1 MRRLPRE
8 ETLNRI
14 DRDFVRGTRL
24 RSGTVSEVVFDFL
37 RRQGMTRIFGN
48 PGSTEIPMFANL
60 PEDFSYVLGLQ
71 EASAVFMADAYA
83 QITGEAQFINLHSA
97 AGLGNAMAAVYNAYR
112 DRAPLVIVT
121 GQQSR
126 SLLPHDPFLFNESP
140 AEMPKPYVKWA
151 TEPARAADVPAAIAK
166 AYYIA
171 MQAPRG
177 PVLVSVPL
185 SDWDEMAEPL
195 PEREVDGVFAPTA
208 EALDRLAA
216 KLDAARDP
224 VIVVGPLVDADGAW
238 DATVRLA
245 ERLQAKVWASPKSP
259 RASFPETHPLF
270 AGFLP
275 AVQPGLT
282 NCLKGTD
289 FVLVLGAPVF
299 LYHFPSLSPAVAR
312 AGEDPGAHIPAGA
325 ELCLIS
331 DDPKQTA
338 GAAVGASLLSNMR
351 LAAEG
356 LAARV
361 RQRAIRLEPVRG
373 KPARVPLT
381 LGITQD
387 LFYQTLGELR
397 SPGSI
402 LVEEAP
408 SSHEALHAYYPIVRP
423 NGFLAT
429 ASGTLGYGL
438 AGGVGAALTRPDK
451 SVICVVGD
459 GSSLYTIQA
468 LWSAAEYDAD
478 ILIVVLNNGG
488 YRVLEAIATREGAK
502 DIDGVR
508 IGHVDFVKIAEGQGV
523 RAARCAKGAELADT
537 LKTMLAEKGPRL
549 LEVMI
554 TDKDTDMNAMAKI
567 AAQPKAPEKFF
578 IGGKW
583 VEPLSNRKLDVISPV
598 TEERILS
605 YPEASQADMDRAVAA
620 AREAFDNGPWPRMA
634 PSERAR
640 HLRGVADLL
649 AQRLDDIAYSWTL
662 QVGAPIMLTKKLVG
676 QNPTLFNY
684 YADLAETYPFVD
696 ERKRDDGGKVK
707 VVKEP
712 VGVCAAITPWNA
724 PLVLLSYKVAAGLA
738 AGCTIVSKPSPETPL
753 EAYILAE
760 CIEKAGLP
768 AGVFN
773 LVPAGRESGDYLVR
787 HKDIDK
793 VAFTGSTAA
802 GKHIAAV
809 CAERLARVSLE
820 LGGKSAAILLD
831 DADFKAALAP
841 LMVYSMPITG
851 QVCFSLTRILVPE
864 ARKQEFL
871 DLYLGAV
878 SNIKVGD
885 PFDPST
891 QMGPLTMAR
900 QLDRVQGYIA
910 AGRSEGAR
918 LACGGGRPR
927 HLHKGYY
934 VEPTVFVDVRPDMK
948 IFQEEIFGPVVSVIT
963 YTDEDDAIAKANDTS
978 YGLSGAVF
986 TANPDRGYAIAR
998 RMRTGSVTV
1007 NGMIVDPKHP
1017 FGGFKQSG
1025 MGREGGPEGL
1035 DNYIE
1040 TKTIHIA

>member
-1 MRRLPRE
+1 M
-8 ETLNRI
+8 NKI
-14 DRDFVRGTRL
+14 DTELLRAARL
-24 RSGTVSEVVFDFL
+24 RGQTVTEVVFDFL

-48 PGSTEIPMFANL
+48 PGSTEIPMFADL

-71 EASAVFMADAYA
+71 EASVVFMADACA
-83 QITGEAQFINLHSA
+83 QITGQAQFVNLHSA
-97 AGLGNAMAAVYNAYR
+97 AGLGNAMGAVYNAYR

-126 SLLPHDPFLFNESP
+126 ALLPYDPFLFNESP
-140 AEMPKPYVKWA
+140 AELPKPYVKWA
-151 TEPARAADVPAAIAK
+151 IEPARAADVPAAIAK

-185 SDWDEMAEPL
+185 SDWDETAQPL
-195 PEREVDGVFAPTA
+195 PEREIEGAFAPA
-208 EALDRLAA
+208 PEALDKLARR
-216 KLDAARDP
+216 LDAAREP
-224 VIVVGPLVDADGAW
+224 VIVVGPVVDADGAW
-238 DATVRLA
+238 HATVRLA

-259 RASFPETHPLF
+259 RASFPESHPLF

-275 AVQPGLT
+275 AAQPGLA
-282 NCLKGTD
+282 NCLKGAD
-289 FVLVLGAPVF
+289 LVLVLGAPVF
-299 LYHFPSLSPAVAR
+299 TYHFP
-312 AGEDPGAHIPAGA
+312 GTDDHIPAGA
-325 ELCLIS
+325 ELCLVS

-338 GAAVGASLLSNMR
+338 GAAVGSAMLSNMK

-361 RQRAIRLEPVRG
+361 RQRAIRTEPVR
-373 KPARVPLT
+373 ARPGRAPLT
-381 LGITQD
+381 LGIGND
-387 LFYQTLGELR
+387 LFYQTLAELR
-397 SPGSI
+397 SPDSI

-408 SSHEALHAYYPIVRP
+408 SSHDALHDYFPILRP

-429 ASGTLGYGL
+429 ASGCLGFGL
-438 AGGVGAALTRPDK
+438 AAGVGAALTSPEK
-451 SVICVVGD
+451 PVICVVGD

-468 LWSAAEYDAD
+468 LWSAAEYDTD

-488 YRVLEAIATREGAK
+488 YRVLEAIAAKGGAK
-502 DIDGVR
+502 AVDGVK
-508 IGHVDFVKIAEGQGV
+508 IGHVDFVRIAEGQGV
-523 RAARCAKGAELADT
+523 RAARCARGDELAGV
-537 LKTMLAEKGPRL
+537 LRTMLAEKGPRL
-549 LEVMI
+549 LEVTI
-554 TDKDTDMNAMAKI
+554 TDKEEAMTMMAKI
-567 AAQPKAPEKFF
+567 ARAPKAPDKFF

-640 HLRGVADLL
+640 YLRKVAEHLAE
-649 AQRLDDIAYSWTL
+649 RLDDIAYSWTL

-787 HKDIDK
+787 HTGIDK

-831 DADFKAALAP
+831 DADFKAALPP
-841 LMVYSMPITG
+841 LMVYTMPITG

-864 ARKQEFL
+864 SRKQEFL

-885 PFDPST
+885 PFDPGT

-918 LACGGGRPR
+918 IACGGGRPKG
-927 HLHKGYY
+927 LDKGYFI
-934 VEPTVFVDVRPDMK
+934 EPTVFVDVKPDMK
-948 IFQEEIFGPVVSVIT
+948 IAQEEIFGPVVSVIT
-963 YTDEDDAIAKANDTS
+963 YTDEDDAIAKANDST

-986 TANPDRGYAIAR
+986 TTNPDRGYAMAR

-1025 MGREGGPEGL
+1025 IGREGGPEGL

>member
-1 MRRLPRE
+1 M
-8 ETLNRI
+8 
-14 DRDFVRGTRL
+14 RGTRL
-24 RSGTVSEVVFDFL
+24 RAGTVAEVVFDFL
-37 RRQGMTRIFGN
+37 RRHGMTRIFGN

-71 EASAVFMADAYA
+71 EASVVFMADGCA
-83 QITGEAQFINLHSA
+83 QITGQAQFINLHSA
-97 AGLGNAMAAVYNAYR
+97 AGLGHAMGAIYTAYR

-140 AEMPKPYVKWA
+140 AELPKPYVKWA
-151 TEPARAADVPAAIAK
+151 AEPARAADVPAAIAK

-171 MQAPRG
+171 MQPPRG

-185 SDWDEMAEPL
+185 SDWDEVAAPL
-195 PEREVDGVFAPTA
+195 PEREIISSFAPTA
-208 EALDRLAA
+208 EALDKLAR
-216 KLDAARDP
+216 KLDAAREP
-224 VIVVGPLVDADGAW
+224 MIVVGPVVDSDGAW
-238 DATVRLA
+238 DATVHLA

-259 RASFPETHPLF
+259 RASFPESHPLF

-275 AVQPGLT
+275 AVQPGLA
-282 NCLKGTD
+282 NCLKGAD
-289 FVLVLGAPVF
+289 VVLVLGAPVF
-299 LYHFPSLSPAVAR
+299 TYHFPGTDEHVP
-312 AGEDPGAHIPAGA
+312 DGAD
-325 ELCLIS
+325 LCLIT
-331 DDPKQTA
+331 DDPRQTA
-338 GAAVGASLLSNMR
+338 GAAVGSAMLSNTR

-361 RQRAIRLEPVRG
+361 KQRSIRTQPARP
-373 KPARVPLT
+373 KPARVAQT
-381 LGITQD
+381 FGITSD
-387 LFYQTLGELR
+387 FFYQTLGELR
-397 SPGSI
+397 SPDSI

-408 SSHEALHAYYPIVRP
+408 SSHDALHDHFPVVRP
-423 NGFLAT
+423 NSFLAT
-429 ASGTLGYGL
+429 ASGCLGFGL
-438 AGGVGAALTRPDK
+438 AAGVGAALSHPAK
-451 SVICVVGD
+451 PVICVVGD
-459 GSSLYTIQA
+459 GSSLYSIQS

-478 ILIVVLNNGG
+478 ILIIILNNGG
-488 YRVLEAIATREGAK
+488 YRVLEAIAARSQPK
-502 DIDGVR
+502 RIDGVDIR
-508 IGHVDFVKIAEGQGV
+508 HVDFVKIAEGQGV
-523 RAARCAKGAELADT
+523 RAARCARGAELAGV
-537 LKTMLAEKGPRL
+537 LRTMLAEKGPRL

-554 TDKDTDMNAMAKI
+554 TDKETDMSMMAK
-567 AAQPKAPEKFF
+567 AAVQPRAPEKFF

-634 PSERAR
+634 PAERAR
-640 HLRGVADLL
+640 CLRKVADLL

-662 QVGAPIMLTKKLVG
+662 QVGAPIMLTRKLVG

-684 YADLAETYPFVD
+684 YAELAETYPFVD

-760 CIEKAGLP
+760 CIERAGLP

-787 HKDIDK
+787 HHGIDK
-793 VAFTGSTAA
+793 VAFTGSTTA

-831 DADFKAALAP
+831 DADFKAALPA
-841 LMVYSMPITG
+841 LMVYTMPITG

-878 SNIKVGD
+878 SGIKVGD
-885 PFDPST
+885 PFDPDT
-891 QMGPLTMAR
+891 HMGPLTMAR

-918 LACGGGRPR
+918 LVCGGGRPR

-934 VEPTVFVDVRPDMK
+934 IEPTVFTEVTPEMK
-948 IFQEEIFGPVVSVIT
+948 IFQEEIFGPVVSVIS
-963 YTDEDDAIAKANDTS
+963 YTDEDDAVAKANNTT

-986 TANPDRGYAIAR
+986 TTNPDRGYAIAR

-1007 NGMIVDPKHP
+1007 NAMIVDPKHP

>member
-1 MRRLPRE
+1 M
-8 ETLNRI
+8 NKI
-14 DRDFVRGTRL
+14 DTELLRGARL
-24 RSGTVSEVVFDFL
+24 RGQSVTEVVFDFL

-48 PGSTEIPMFANL
+48 PGSTEIPMFADL

-71 EASAVFMADAYA
+71 EASVVFMADACA
-83 QITGEAQFINLHSA
+83 QITGQAQFVNLHSA
-97 AGLGNAMAAVYNAYR
+97 AGLGNAMGAVYNAYR

-126 SLLPHDPFLFNESP
+126 ALLPHDPFLFNESP
-140 AEMPKPYVKWA
+140 AELPKPYVKWA
-151 TEPARAADVPAAIAK
+151 IEPARAADVPAAIAK

-171 MQAPRG
+171 MQPPRG

-185 SDWDEMAEPL
+185 SDWDETAQPL
-195 PEREVDGVFAPTA
+195 PEREIEGAFAPPP
-208 EALDRLAA
+208 EALDKLARR
-216 KLDAARDP
+216 LDAAREP
-224 VIVVGPLVDADGAW
+224 VIVVGPAVDADGAW
-238 DATVRLA
+238 HATVRLA
-245 ERLQAKVWASPKSP
+245 ERLQAQVWASPKSP
-259 RASFPETHPLF
+259 RASFPERHPLF

-275 AVQPGLT
+275 AVQPGIV
-282 NCLKGTD
+282 NCLKGAD

-299 LYHFPSLSPAVAR
+299 TYHFPGTGDHVPT
-312 AGEDPGAHIPAGA
+312 GA
-325 ELCLIS
+325 ELCLVS

-338 GAAVGASLLSNMR
+338 GAAVGSAMLSNMK

-361 RQRAIRLEPVRG
+361 RQRAIRTEPVR
-373 KPARVPLT
+373 ARPGRAPMT
-381 LGITQD
+381 LGIGND
-387 LFYQTLGELR
+387 LFYQTLAELR
-397 SPGSI
+397 SPDSI

-408 SSHEALHAYYPIVRP
+408 SSHDALHDYFPILRP

-429 ASGTLGYGL
+429 ASGCLGFGL
-438 AGGVGAALTRPDK
+438 AAGVGAALTNPEK
-451 SVICVVGD
+451 PVICVVGD

-488 YRVLEAIATREGAK
+488 YRVLEAIAAKGGAK
-502 DIDGVR
+502 SVDGVK
-508 IGHVDFVKIAEGQGV
+508 IGHLDFVRMAEGQGV
-523 RAARCAKGAELADT
+523 RAARCARGSELAGV
-537 LKTMLAEKGPRL
+537 LRTMLAEKGPRL
-549 LEVMI
+549 LEVTI
-554 TDKDTDMNAMAKI
+554 TDKEEAMSMLAKI
-567 AAQPKAPEKFF
+567 ARAPKAPDKFF

-640 HLRGVADLL
+640 YLRRIAEHLAE
-649 AQRLDDIAYSWTL
+649 RLDDIAYSWTL

-696 ERKRDDGGKVK
+696 ERKRDDGGAVK

-773 LVPAGRESGDYLVR
+773 LVPSGRESGDYLVR
-787 HKDIDK
+787 HSGIDK

-831 DADFKAALAP
+831 DADFKAALPP
-841 LMVYSMPITG
+841 LMVYTMPITG

-864 ARKQEFL
+864 QRKQEFL

-878 SNIKVGD
+878 STIKVGD
-885 PFDPST
+885 PFDPAT

-918 LACGGGRPR
+918 IACGGGRPKG
-927 HLHKGYY
+927 LDKGYFI
-934 VEPTVFVDVRPDMK
+934 EPTVFVDVKPDMR
-948 IFQEEIFGPVVSVIT
+948 IAQEEIFGPVVSVIT
-963 YTDEDDAIAKANDTS
+963 YTDEDDAIAKANDS
-978 YGLSGAVF
+978 AYGLSGAVF
-986 TANPDRGYAIAR
+986 TTNPDRGYAMAR

-1025 MGREGGPEGL
+1025 IGREGGPEGL
-1035 DNYIE
+1035 DNYLE

>member
-1 MRRLPRE
+1 M
-8 ETLNRI
+8 NKI
-14 DRDFVRGTRL
+14 DTDLLRAARL
-24 RSGTVSEVVFDFL
+24 RGQSVREVVFDFL

-48 PGSTEIPMFANL
+48 PGSTEIPMFADL
-60 PEDFSYVLGLQ
+60 PDDFSYVLGLQ
-71 EASAVFMADAYA
+71 EASVVFMADAYA
-83 QITGEAQFINLHSA
+83 QITGQAQFVNLHSA
-97 AGLGNAMAAVYNAYR
+97 AGLGNAMGAVYNAYR

-126 SLLPHDPFLFNESP
+126 ALLPYDPFLFNESP
-140 AEMPKPYVKWA
+140 AELPKPYVKWA
-151 TEPARAADVPAAIAK
+151 IEPARAADVPAAIAK

-171 MQAPRG
+171 MQPPRG

-185 SDWDEMAEPL
+185 SDWDEIAQPL
-195 PEREVDGVFAPTA
+195 PEREIEGAFAPA
-208 EALDRLAA
+208 PEALDKLARR
-216 KLDAARDP
+216 LDAAREP
-224 VIVVGPLVDADGAW
+224 VIVVGPVVDADGAW
-238 DATVRLA
+238 HATVRLA

-259 RASFPETHPLF
+259 RASFPESHPLF

-275 AVQPGLT
+275 AAQPGLA
-282 NCLKGTD
+282 NCLKGAD
-289 FVLVLGAPVF
+289 LVLVLGAPVF
-299 LYHFPSLSPAVAR
+299 TYHFP
-312 AGEDPGAHIPAGA
+312 GTDDHIPAGA
-325 ELCLIS
+325 ELCLVS

-338 GAAVGASLLSNMR
+338 GAAVGSAMLSNMK

-361 RQRAIRLEPVRG
+361 RQRAIRTEPVRARPG
-373 KPARVPLT
+373 RVPLT
-381 LGITQD
+381 LGISND
-387 LFYQTLGELR
+387 LFYQTLAELR
-397 SPGSI
+397 SPDSI

-408 SSHEALHAYYPIVRP
+408 SSHDALHDYFPILRP

-429 ASGTLGYGL
+429 ASGCLGFGL
-438 AGGVGAALTRPDK
+438 AAGVGAALTSP
-451 SVICVVGD
+451 SSPVICVVGD

-468 LWSAAEYDAD
+468 LWSAAEYDTD

-488 YRVLEAIATREGAK
+488 YRVLETIAAKGGAK
-502 DIDGVR
+502 AVDGVE
-508 IGHVDFVKIAEGQGV
+508 IGHVDFVRIAEGQGV
-523 RAARCAKGAELADT
+523 RAARCARGSELAGV
-537 LKTMLAEKGPRL
+537 LRTMLAEKGPRL
-549 LEVMI
+549 LEVTI
-554 TDKDTDMNAMAKI
+554 TDKEEAMSMMAKI
-567 AAQPKAPEKFF
+567 ASAPKAPDKFF

-634 PSERAR
+634 PTERAR
-640 HLRGVADLL
+640 YLRKVAEHLAE
-649 AQRLDDIAYSWTL
+649 RLDDIAYSWTL

-787 HKDIDK
+787 HSGIDK

-831 DADFKAALAP
+831 DADFKAALPP
-841 LMVYSMPITG
+841 LMVYTMPITG

-864 ARKQEFL
+864 SRKQEFL

-878 SNIKVGD
+878 SSIKVGD
-885 PFDPST
+885 PFDPAT

-918 LACGGGRPR
+918 IACGGGRPKG
-927 HLHKGYY
+927 LDKGYFI
-934 VEPTVFVDVRPDMK
+934 EPTVFVDVKPDMR
-948 IFQEEIFGPVVSVIT
+948 IAQEEIFGPVVSVIT
-963 YTDEDDAIAKANDTS
+963 YTDEDDAIAKANNST

-986 TANPDRGYAIAR
+986 TTNPDRGYAMAR

-1025 MGREGGPEGL
+1025 IGREGGPEGL

>member
-1 MRRLPRE
+1 VNKFDAEL
-8 ETLNRI
+8 L
-14 DRDFVRGTRL
+14 RGGRL
-24 RSGTVSEVVFDFL
+24 RAHTVGEVVFDFL
-37 RRQGMTRIFGN
+37 RRHGMTRIFGN
-48 PGSTEIPMFANL
+48 PGSTEIPMFADL

-71 EASAVFMADAYA
+71 ESSVVFMADACA
-83 QITGEAQFINLHSA
+83 QITGRAQFVNLHSA
-97 AGLGNAMAAVYNAYR
+97 AGLGHGLGAIYTAFR

-126 SLLPHDPFLFNESP
+126 ALLPHDPFLFNESP
-140 AEMPKPYVKWA
+140 TEFPKPYVKWA
-151 TEPARAADVPAAIAK
+151 AEPARAADVPAAIAK

-171 MQAPRG
+171 MQPPRG

-185 SDWDEMAEPL
+185 SDWDEIAQPL
-195 PEREVDGVFAPTA
+195 PEREIAGTFAPA
-208 EALDRLAA
+208 SEALDKLAR
-216 KLDAARDP
+216 KLDAAREP
-224 VIVVGPLVDADGAW
+224 MIVVGPLVDSDGAW

-259 RASFPETHPLF
+259 RASFPESHPLF

-275 AVQPGLT
+275 AAQPALM
-282 NCLKGTD
+282 NCLKEAD
-289 FVLVLGAPVF
+289 YILVLGAPVF
-299 LYHFPSLSPAVAR
+299 TYHFP
-312 AGEDPGAHIPAGA
+312 GTDDHIPEGA
-325 ELCLIS
+325 DLCLVT

-338 GAAVGASLLSNMR
+338 GAAVGSAMLSNMK

-361 RQRAIRLEPVRG
+361 RQRAIRSEPART
-373 KPARVPLT
+373 KPARAPLG
-381 LGITQD
+381 LGISYE
-387 LFYQTLGELR
+387 LFYQTLAELR
-397 SPGSI
+397 SPDSI

-408 SSHEALHAYYPIVRP
+408 SSHNALHDYFPILRP

-429 ASGTLGYGL
+429 ASGCLGFGL
-438 AGGVGAALTRPDK
+438 AAGVGAALTNP
-451 SVICVVGD
+451 SSPVICVVGD

-478 ILIVVLNNGG
+478 ILVVVLNNGG
-488 YRVLEAIATREGAK
+488 YRVLEAIAAK
-502 DIDGVR
+502 SQPRKIDGVD

-523 RAARCAKGAELADT
+523 RAARCARGSELAGV
-537 LKTMLAEKGPRL
+537 LKTLLAEKGPRL

-554 TDKDTDMNAMAKI
+554 ADKENAMSMTAK
-567 AAQPKAPEKFF
+567 AVPAPKAPEKLF

-583 VEPLSNRKLDVISPV
+583 VEPLSNRRLDVISPV

-605 YPEASQADMDRAVAA
+605 YPEASRADMDRAVAA
-620 AREAFDNGPWPRMA
+620 AREAFDNGPWPRLA

-640 HLRGVADLL
+640 HLRRIADLL
-649 AQRLDDIAYSWTL
+649 AEHLDDIAQSWTL

-696 ERKRDDGGKVK
+696 ERKRDDGGQVK

-787 HKDIDK
+787 HAGIDK

-820 LGGKSAAILLD
+820 LGGKSAAVLLD
-831 DADFKAALAP
+831 DADFNAALP
-841 LMVYSMPITG
+841 TLMVYTMPITG

-864 ARKQEFL
+864 RRKQEFL

-878 SNIKVGD
+878 SGIKVGD
-885 PFDPST
+885 PFDPAT
-891 QMGPLTMAR
+891 HMGPLAMAR
-900 QLDRVQGYIA
+900 QLERVQGYIA

-918 LACGGGRPR
+918 IACGGGRPKG
-927 HLHKGYY
+927 LGKGYY
-934 VEPTVFVDVRPDMK
+934 IEPTVFTDVKPGMK
-948 IFQEEIFGPVVSVIT
+948 IAQEEIFGPVVSVIA
-963 YTDEDDAIAKANDTS
+963 YTDEDDAIARANDS
-978 YGLSGAVF
+978 AYGLSGAVF
-986 TANPDRGYAIAR
+986 TTNPDRGYAIAR

-1035 DNYIE
+1035 DNYLEI
-1040 TKTIHIA
+1040 KTIHIA

>member
-1 MRRLPRE
+1 M
-8 ETLNRI
+8 NRI
-14 DRDFVRGTRL
+14 DRDVMRGASLRAQSVR
-24 RSGTVSEVVFDFL
+24 EVVFDFL
-37 RRQGMTRIFGN
+37 RRHGMTRIFGN
-48 PGSTEIPMFANL
+48 PGSTEL
-60 PEDFSYVLGLQ
+60 PLFVDLPDDFSYVLGLQ
-71 EASAVFMADAYA
+71 EASVVGMADGCAH
-83 QITGEAQFINLHSA
+83 ITGGAQFVNLHSA
-97 AGLGNAMAAVYNAYR
+97 AGLGHALGSIYTAYR

-121 GQQSR
+121 GQQTR
-126 SLLPHDPFLFNESP
+126 ALLPHDPFLFNESP
-140 AEMPKPYVKWA
+140 AEFPKPYVKWA
-151 TEPARAADVPAAIAK
+151 CEPARAADVPAAIAK

-171 MQAPRG
+171 MQPPRG

-185 SDWDEMAEPL
+185 DDWDQLAQPL
-195 PEREVDGVFAPTA
+195 PEREIVASCGAHPD
-208 EALDRLAA
+208 ALDKLAA
-216 KLDAARDP
+216 RLNAAREP
-224 VIVVGPLVDADGAW
+224 TIVVGPVVDIDGAW

-259 RASFPETHPLF
+259 RASFPESHPLF

-275 AVQPGLT
+275 AVQPGLVQ
-282 NCLKGTD
+282 CLGEAD

-299 LYHFPSLSPAVAR
+299 TYHFPST
-312 AGEDPGAHIPAGA
+312 DKHIPDGA
-325 ELCLIS
+325 ELCLVT
-331 DDPKQTA
+331 DDPKQAA
-338 GAAVGASLLSNMR
+338 GAAVGSAILSNMK

-356 LAARV
+356 LATRVKQRRIRTEPARA
-361 RQRAIRLEPVRG
+361 R
-373 KPARVPLT
+373 PARVSQS
-381 LGITQD
+381 LGISNEF
-387 LFYQTLGELR
+387 FYQTLGELR
-397 SPGSI
+397 SPDSI

-408 SSHEALHAYYPIVRP
+408 SSHEALHDHFPIVRP

-429 ASGTLGYGL
+429 ASGCLGFGL
-438 AGGVGAALTRPDK
+438 AAGVGAALANP
-451 SVICVVGD
+451 SSPVICVVGD
-459 GSSLYTIQA
+459 GSSLYTIQS
-468 LWSAAEYDAD
+468 LWSAAECDAD
-478 ILIVVLNNGG
+478 ILIIVLNNGG
-488 YRVLEAIATREGAK
+488 YRVLEAIASKGQARR
-502 DIDGVR
+502 IDGVG
-508 IGHVDFVKIAEGQGV
+508 IGHTDFVKIAEGLGM
-523 RAARCAKGAELADT
+523 RAARCALGGELAGV
-537 LKTMLAEKGPRL
+537 LKTLLAEKGARL
-549 LEVMI
+549 LEVMV
-554 TDKDTDMNAMAKI
+554 TDKENEMNTMAKI
-567 AAQPKAPEKFF
+567 VPAPKAPEKFF
-578 IGGKW
+578 IGGRW
-583 VEPLSNRKLDVISPV
+583 VEPMSNRRLEVISPV

-605 YPEASQADMDRAVAA
+605 YPEAGEADMDRAVAA

-640 HLRGVADLL
+640 SLRKVADLL
-649 AQRLDDIAYSWTL
+649 AGRLDDIAYAWTL
-662 QVGAPIMLTKKLVG
+662 QVGAPISLTKYLVG

-696 ERKRDDGGKVK
+696 DRKRDNGGAVK

-768 AGVFN
+768 PGVFN

-787 HKDIDK
+787 HAGIDK

-831 DADFKAALAP
+831 DADFKAALPA
-841 LMVYSMPITG
+841 LMIYTMPITG
-851 QVCFSLTRILVPE
+851 QVCFSLTRVLVPE

-878 SNIKVGD
+878 SGIKVGD
-885 PFDPST
+885 PFDPAT

-918 LACGGGRPR
+918 ILCGGGRPKG
-927 HLHKGYY
+927 LGKGYY
-934 VEPTVFVDVRPDMK
+934 IEPTVFTDVKPGMR
-948 IFQEEIFGPVVSVIT
+948 IFQEEIFGPVVSVIG
-963 YTDEDDAIAKANDTS
+963 YDDEHDAVAKANDST

-986 TANPDRGYAIAR
+986 TANPERGYAIAR

-1035 DNYIE
+1035 DNYLE

>member
-1 MRRLPRE
+1 M
-8 ETLNRI
+8 NRI
-14 DRDFVRGTRL
+14 DRDFVRGARVRTQ
-24 RSGTVSEVVFDFL
+24 TVREVVFDFL
-37 RRQGMTRIFGN
+37 RRHGMTRIFGN
-48 PGSTEIPMFANL
+48 PGSTEVPMFADL
-60 PEDFSYVLGLQ
+60 PDDFSYVLGLQ
-71 EASAVFMADAYA
+71 EASVVGMADGCA
-83 QITGEAQFINLHSA
+83 QISGNAQFINLHSA
-97 AGLGNAMAAVYNAYR
+97 AGLGHAMGSIYTAYR

-121 GQQSR
+121 GQQTR
-126 SLLPHDPFLFNESP
+126 ALLPNDPFLFNESP
-140 AEMPKPYVKWA
+140 AELPKPYVKWA
-151 TEPARAADVPAAIAK
+151 CEPARAADVPAAIAK

-177 PVLVSVPL
+177 PVLVSVPID
-185 SDWDEMAEPL
+185 DWDEPAAPL
-195 PEREVDGVFAPTA
+195 PEREIATVYGAAA
-208 EALDRLAA
+208 EGLDRLAD
-216 KLDAARDP
+216 KLNAAREP
-224 VIVVGPLVDADGAW
+224 TIVVGPVVDSDGAW

-245 ERLQAKVWASPKSP
+245 ERLQAKVWAAPKSP
-259 RASFPETHPLF
+259 RASFPESHPLF

-275 AVQPGLT
+275 AVQPGLVK
-282 NCLKGTD
+282 CLGDAD

-299 LYHFPSLSPAVAR
+299 TYHFPSTD
-312 AGEDPGAHIPAGA
+312 EHIPDGA
-325 ELCLIS
+325 ELCLVT
-331 DDPKQTA
+331 DDPKQVA
-338 GAAVGASLLSNMR
+338 GAAVGSAIVSNLK

-361 RQRAIRLEPVRG
+361 KQRRIRTERARAA
-373 KPARVPLT
+373 PARVGQG
-381 LGITQD
+381 LGISND
-387 LFYQTLGELR
+387 FFYQTLGELR
-397 SPGSI
+397 SPDSI

-408 SSHEALHAYYPIVRP
+408 SSHEALHDHFPIMRP

-429 ASGTLGYGL
+429 ASGCLGFGL
-438 AGGVGAALTRPDK
+438 AAGVGAALANPSS

-459 GSSLYTIQA
+459 GSSLYTIQS
-468 LWSAAEYDAD
+468 LWSAAEYDTD
-478 ILIVVLNNGG
+478 ILVIVLNNGG
-488 YRVLEAIATREGAK
+488 YRVLEAIAAK
-502 DIDGVR
+502 GQARKIDGVA
-508 IGHVDFVKIAEGQGV
+508 IGHADFVKIAEGLGM
-523 RAARCAKGAELADT
+523 RAVRCARGGELADVMR
-537 LKTMLAEKGPRL
+537 TMLAEKGPRL

-554 TDKDTDMNAMAKI
+554 TDKENAMNMMSKMVPA
-567 AAQPKAPEKFF
+567 PKAPEKFF

-583 VEPLSNRKLDVISPV
+583 VEPMSNRRLEVISPV

-605 YPEASQADMDRAVAA
+605 YPEAGEADMERAVGA
-620 AREAFDNGPWPRMA
+620 AREAFDKGPWPRMA

-640 HLRGVADLL
+640 YLRKVADLL
-649 AQRLDDIAYSWTL
+649 AGRLDDIAYAWTL
-662 QVGAPIMLTKKLVG
+662 QVGAPISLTKYLVG

-696 ERKRDDGGKVK
+696 DRKRDNGGAVK

-768 AGVFN
+768 DGVFN

-787 HKDIDK
+787 HAGIDK

-831 DADFKAALAP
+831 DADFKAALP
-841 LMVYSMPITG
+841 TLMIYTMPITG
-851 QVCFSLTRILVPE
+851 QVCFSLTRVLVPE
-864 ARKQEFL
+864 ARRQEFL

-878 SNIKVGD
+878 AGIKVGD
-885 PFDPST
+885 PFDPAT

-910 AGRSEGAR
+910 AGRAEGAR
-918 LACGGGRPR
+918 ILCGGGRPKG
-927 HLHKGYY
+927 LGKGYY
-934 VEPTVFVDVRPDMK
+934 VEPTVFTDVKPEMR
-948 IFQEEIFGPVVSVIT
+948 IFQEEIFGPVVSVIG
-963 YTDEDDAIAKANDTS
+963 YTDEHDAVAKANDST

-986 TANPDRGYAIAR
+986 TSSPDRGYAIAR

-1017 FGGFKQSG
+1017 FGGYKQSG
-1025 MGREGGPEGL
+1025 IGREGGPEGL
-1035 DNYIE
+1035 DNYLE

>member
-1 MRRLPRE
+1 V
-8 ETLNRI
+8 NKI
-14 DRDFVRGTRL
+14 DTDLL
-24 RSGTVSEVVFDFL
+24 RSGRLRRQTVAEVVFDFL
-37 RRQGMTRIFGN
+37 RRQGMTKIFGN
-48 PGSTEIPMFANL
+48 PGSTEIPMFSGL
-60 PEDFSYVLGLQ
+60 PEGFSYVLGLQ
-71 EASAVFMADAYA
+71 EASVVFMADAYA
-83 QITGEAQFINLHSA
+83 QITGQAQLVNLHSA
-97 AGLGNAMAAVYNAYR
+97 AGLGHAMGAVYTAYR
-112 DRAPLVIVT
+112 DRAPLVIIT

-126 SLLPHDPFLFNESP
+126 ALLPHDPFLFNESP
-140 AEMPKPYVKWA
+140 AELPKPYVKWA

-185 SDWDEMAEPL
+185 SDWDEPAEPL
-195 PEREVDGVFAPTA
+195 PEREIAGTFAPA
-208 EALDRLAA
+208 PEALDALAR
-216 KLDAARDP
+216 KLDAAKEP
-224 VIVVGPLVDADGAW
+224 VIVVGPSVDIDGAW

-245 ERLQAKVWASPKSP
+245 ERLQAKVWAAPKSP
-259 RASFPETHPLF
+259 RASFPESHPLF

-275 AVQPGLT
+275 AAQPGLM
-282 NCLKGTD
+282 NCLKGAD

-299 LYHFPSLSPAVAR
+299 TYHFP
-312 AGEDPGAHIPAGA
+312 GTDEHIPEGA
-325 ELCLIS
+325 DLCLVT

-338 GAAVGASLLSNMR
+338 GAAVGSAVLSNMK

-361 RQRAIRLEPVRG
+361 RQRTIRGEPVRP
-373 KPARVPLT
+373 KPARVPLN
-381 LGITQD
+381 LGISND

-397 SPGSI
+397 SPDSI

-408 SSHEALHAYYPIVRP
+408 TSHDALHDHFPIVRP
-423 NGFLAT
+423 NSFFAT
-429 ASGTLGYGL
+429 ASGCLGFGL
-438 AGGVGAALTRPDK
+438 AAGVGAALTNP
-451 SVICVVGD
+451 SSPVICVVGD
-459 GSSLYTIQA
+459 GSSLYTIQS

-488 YRVLEAIATREGAK
+488 YRVLEAIAQKSQPRR
-502 DIDGVR
+502 IDGVH
-508 IGHVDFVKIAEGQGV
+508 IGHADFVKVAEGLGM
-523 RAARCAKGAELADT
+523 RAARCARGSELAGV
-537 LKTMLAEKGPRL
+537 LKAMLAEKGPRL

-554 TDKDTDMNAMAKI
+554 TDKENAMNMMARI
-567 AAQPKAPEKFF
+567 APAPKAPEKFF

-583 VEPLSNRKLDVISPV
+583 VEPLSSRKLDVISPV

-605 YPEASQADMDRAVAA
+605 YPEASTADMDRAVAA

-640 HLRGVADLL
+640 YLRKVADHL
-649 AQRLDDIAYSWTL
+649 AERLDDIAYSWTL

-684 YADLAETYPFVD
+684 YAGLAETYPFVD

-773 LVPAGRESGDYLVR
+773 LVPAGRESGDHLVR
-787 HKDIDK
+787 HAGIDK

-831 DADFKAALAP
+831 DADFKAALP
-841 LMVYSMPITG
+841 SLMVYTMPITG

-864 ARKQEFL
+864 SRKQEFL

-885 PFDPST
+885 PFDLST
-891 QMGPLTMAR
+891 HMGPLTMAR

-918 LACGGGRPR
+918 IACGGGRPKG
-927 HLHKGYY
+927 LTKGYY
-934 VEPTVFVDVRPDMK
+934 IEPTVFVDVKPDMK
-948 IFQEEIFGPVVSVIT
+948 IAQEEIFGPVVSVIT
-963 YTDEDDAIAKANDTS
+963 YTDDDDAIRKANDST

-986 TANPDRGYAIAR
+986 TSNPDRGYAMAR

>member
-71 EASAVFMADAYA
+71 EACVVFMADGCA
-83 QITGEAQFINLHSA
+83 QITGQAQFINLHSA
-97 AGLGNAMAAVYNAYR
+97 AGLGHAMGAIYTAYR
-112 DRAPLVIVT
+112 DRAPLLIVT

-126 SLLPHDPFLFNESP
+126 SLLPYDPFLFNESP
-140 AEMPKPYVKWA
+140 AELPKPYVKWA

-171 MQAPRG
+171 MQPPRG

-185 SDWDEMAEPL
+185 SDWDEIAAPL
-195 PEREVDGVFAPTA
+195 PEREIVSSFAPA
-208 EALDRLAA
+208 PEALDKLAR
-216 KLDAARDP
+216 KLDAAREP
-224 VIVVGPLVDADGAW
+224 VIVVGPVVDSDGAW
-238 DATVRLA
+238 EATVRLA

-259 RASFPETHPLF
+259 RASFPESHPLF

-275 AVQPGLT
+275 AVQPGLVS
-282 NCLKGTD
+282 CLKGAD

-299 LYHFPSLSPAVAR
+299 TYHFP
-312 AGEDPGAHIPAGA
+312 GTDDHIPDGA
-325 ELCLIS
+325 DLHLIT
-331 DDPKQTA
+331 DDPRQTA
-338 GAAVGASLLSNMR
+338 GAAVGSAMLSNTR

-356 LAARV
+356 LAACV
-361 RQRAIRLEPVRG
+361 RQRSIRTE
-373 KPARVPLT
+373 PARPKAARVAQT
-381 LGITQD
+381 FGITND
-387 LFYQTLGELR
+387 FFYQTLGELR
-397 SPGSI
+397 SPDSI
-402 LVEEAP
+402 LAEEAP
-408 SSHEALHAYYPIVRP
+408 SSHDALHDHFPILRP
-423 NGFLAT
+423 NSFLAT
-429 ASGTLGYGL
+429 ASGCLGFGL
-438 AGGVGAALTRPDK
+438 AAGVGAALTNPAK

-459 GSSLYTIQA
+459 GSSLYTIQS
-468 LWSAAEYDAD
+468 LWTAAEYDAD
-478 ILIVVLNNGG
+478 ILVIILNNGG
-488 YRVLEAIATREGAK
+488 YRVLEAIAARSQPK
-502 DIDGVR
+502 RIDGVD

-523 RAARCAKGAELADT
+523 RAARCARGSELADV
-537 LKTMLAEKGPRL
+537 LRTMLAEKGPRL

-554 TDKDTDMNAMAKI
+554 TDKDTDMNVTAKI

-620 AREAFDNGPWPRMA
+620 AREAFDSGPWPRMA
-634 PSERAR
+634 PSERAPY
-640 HLRGVADLL
+640 LRKVADLL

-768 AGVFN
+768 AGIFN

-787 HKDIDK
+787 HQGIDK

-831 DADFKAALAP
+831 DADFKAALPP
-841 LMVYSMPITG
+841 LMVYTMPITG

-871 DLYLGAV
+871 DLYVGAV

-885 PFDPST
+885 PFDPNT

-934 VEPTVFVDVRPDMK
+934 VEPTVFVDVKPDMK

-963 YTDEDDAIAKANDTS
+963 YTDEDDAIRKANDST

-986 TANPDRGYAIAR
+986 TASPDRGYAIAR

>member
-1 MRRLPRE
+1 V
-8 ETLNRI
+8 NKI
-14 DRDFVRGTRL
+14 DTGLLRAARL
-24 RSGTVSEVVFDFL
+24 RGQTVTEVVLDFL

-48 PGSTEIPMFANL
+48 PGSTEIPMFADL
-60 PEDFSYVLGLQ
+60 PKDFTYVLGLQ
-71 EASAVFMADAYA
+71 EASVVFMADAYA
-83 QITGEAQFINLHSA
+83 QLTGQAQFINLHSA
-97 AGLGNAMAAVYNAYR
+97 AGLGNAMGAIYNAYR

-126 SLLPHDPFLFNESP
+126 ALLPHDPFLFNESP

-151 TEPARAADVPAAIAK
+151 VEPARAADVPAAIAK

-171 MQAPRG
+171 MQPPRG

-185 SDWDEMAEPL
+185 SDWEETAQPL
-195 PEREVDGVFAPTA
+195 PEREVDGAFAPTA
-208 EALDRLAA
+208 EALDKLAR
-216 KLDAARDP
+216 KLDAAREP
-224 VIVVGPLVDADGAW
+224 VLVVGPLVDSDGAW

-245 ERLQAKVWASPKSP
+245 ERLQAKVWAAPKSP
-259 RASFPETHPLF
+259 RASFPESHPLF

-275 AVQPGLT
+275 AIQPGLS
-282 NCLKGTD
+282 NCLKGAD

-299 LYHFPSLSPAVAR
+299 TYHFPSTD
-312 AGEDPGAHIPAGA
+312 EHIPAGA
-325 ELCLIS
+325 DLCLVT
-331 DDPKQTA
+331 DDPRQTA
-338 GAAVGASLLSNMR
+338 GAAVGSAMLSNMR
-351 LAAEG
+351 LAAAG

-361 RQRAIRLEPVRG
+361 RQRAIRSEAVRA

-381 LGITQD
+381 LGIGND
-387 LFYQTLGELR
+387 LFYQTLAEVR
-397 SPGSI
+397 SPDSI

-408 SSHEALHAYYPIVRP
+408 SSHDALHAYFPILRP

-429 ASGTLGYGL
+429 ASGCLGFGL
-438 AGGVGAALTRPDK
+438 AAGVGAALTGPEK
-451 SVICVVGD
+451 PVICVVGD

-468 LWSAAEYDAD
+468 LWSAAEHDAD
-478 ILIVVLNNGG
+478 ILVIVLNNGG
-488 YRVLEAIATREGAK
+488 YRVLEAIAKKGGAK
-502 DIDGVR
+502 TMDGVA

-523 RAARCAKGAELADT
+523 RAARCAKGAELAGV
-537 LKTMLAEKGPRL
+537 LRTMLAEKGPRL

-554 TDKDTDMNAMAKI
+554 TDKENAMNMMAKI
-567 AAQPKAPEKFF
+567 APAPKAPDRFF

-583 VEPLSNRKLDVISPV
+583 VEPLSNRKLDVISPA
-598 TEERILS
+598 TEERLLS

-640 HLRGVADLL
+640 YLRKVADLL
-649 AQRLDDIAYSWTL
+649 AERLDDIAYAWTL

-738 AGCTIVSKPSPETPL
+738 AGCTLVSKPSPETPL

-768 AGVFN
+768 PGVFN
-773 LVPAGRESGDYLVR
+773 LVPAGRESGDHLVR
-787 HKDIDK
+787 HTGIDK

-831 DADFKAALAP
+831 DADFKAALPP
-841 LMVYSMPITG
+841 LMVYTMPITG

-864 ARKQEFL
+864 SRKQEFL

-885 PFDPST
+885 PFDPAT
-891 QMGPLTMAR
+891 HMGPLTMAR

-910 AGRSEGAR
+910 AGRDEGAR
-918 LACGGGRPR
+918 LLCGGGRPKG
-927 HLHKGYY
+927 LDKGYY
-934 VEPTVFVDVRPDMK
+934 IEPTVFTDVKPEMK
-948 IFQEEIFGPVVSVIT
+948 IFQEEIFGPVVSVIG
-963 YTDEDDAIAKANDTS
+963 YTDDEDAIRKANDS
-978 YGLSGAVF
+978 AYGLSGAVF
-986 TANPDRGYAIAR
+986 TANPDRGYAMAR
-998 RMRTGSVTV
+998 RMRTGSITV

-1025 MGREGGPEGL
+1025 IGREGGPEGL
-1035 DNYIE
+1035 DNYVE

>member
-1 MRRLPRE
+1 V
-8 ETLNRI
+8 NRI
-14 DRDFVRGTRL
+14 DTELLRSQRL
-24 RSGTVSEVVFDFL
+24 RGHTVTEVVFDFF
-37 RRQGMTRIFGN
+37 RRQGMTRVFGN
-48 PGSTEIPMFANL
+48 PGSTEIPMFADL
-60 PEDFSYVLGLQ
+60 PEDFTYVLGLQ
-71 EASAVFMADAYA
+71 EASVVFMADAYA
-83 QITGEAQFINLHSA
+83 QITGQAQFVSLHSA
-97 AGLGNAMAAVYNAYR
+97 AGLGNAMGALYTAFR

-126 SLLPHDPFLFNESP
+126 SILPHEPFLFNESP

-171 MQAPRG
+171 MQPPRG

-185 SDWDEMAEPL
+185 SDWDEIAPPL
-195 PEREVDGVFAPTA
+195 PERGVDAAFAPTS
-208 EALDRLAA
+208 EALDKLAA
-216 KLDAARDP
+216 RLDAAREP
-224 VIVVGPLVDADGAW
+224 AVVVGPLVDADGAW

-245 ERLQAKVWASPKSP
+245 ERLQAKVWGSPKSP

-275 AVQPGLT
+275 AVQPGLAD
-282 NCLKGTD
+282 CLKGAD

-299 LYHFPSLSPAVAR
+299 NYHFAAYGDDPRHPGSPEHV
-312 AGEDPGAHIPAGA
+312 PAGA
-325 ELCLIS
+325 DLCLIT
-331 DDPKQTA
+331 DDPRQAA
-338 GAAVGASLLSNMR
+338 GAAVGSSLLSNMK

-361 RQRAIRLEPVRG
+361 RQRAIRTEPARAR
-373 KPARVPLT
+373 PARVPLT

-387 LFYQTLGELR
+387 FFYQTLGELR
-397 SPGSI
+397 SPDSI

-429 ASGTLGYGL
+429 ASGCLGYGL

-451 SVICVVGD
+451 PVICVVGD

-478 ILIVVLNNGG
+478 ILVIVLNNGG
-488 YRVLEAIATREGAK
+488 YRVLEAMATREGAK

-508 IGHVDFVKIAEGQGV
+508 IGHVDFVKLAEGQGV

-554 TDKDTDMNAMAKI
+554 ATKEDAMNMMAK
-567 AAQPKAPEKFF
+567 AARAPKAPDRFF
-578 IGGKW
+578 IGGRW

-640 HLRGVADLL
+640 CLRTVAERL
-649 AQRLDDIAYSWTL
+649 AERLDDIAYSWTL

-760 CIEKAGLP
+760 GIEKAGLP
-768 AGVFN
+768 PGVFN

-787 HKDIDK
+787 HAGIDK

-831 DADFKAALAP
+831 DADFKAALPP
-841 LMVYSMPITG
+841 LMIYTMPITG

-864 ARKQEFL
+864 SRKQEFL

-878 SNIKVGD
+878 SGIKVGD
-885 PFDPST
+885 PFDPGT
-891 QMGPLTMAR
+891 HMGPLTMAR

-918 LACGGGRPR
+918 LLCGGGRPKG
-927 HLHKGYY
+927 LNKGYY
-934 VEPTVFVDVRPDMK
+934 IEPTVFTDVKPEMR
-948 IFQEEIFGPVVSVIT
+948 IFQEEIFGPVVSVIG
-963 YTDEDDAIAKANDTS
+963 YTDDDDAVAKANDST

-986 TANPDRGYAIAR
+986 TTDPDRGYAIAR

-1025 MGREGGPEGL
+1025 IGREGGPEGL

>member
-1 MRRLPRE
+1 M
-8 ETLNRI
+8 
-14 DRDFVRGTRL
+14 
-24 RSGTVSEVVFDFL
+24 
-37 RRQGMTRIFGN
+37 
-48 PGSTEIPMFANL
+48 
-60 PEDFSYVLGLQ
+60 
-71 EASAVFMADAYA
+71 
-83 QITGEAQFINLHSA
+83 
-97 AGLGNAMAAVYNAYR
+97 
-112 DRAPLVIVT
+112 
-121 GQQSR
+121 
-126 SLLPHDPFLFNESP
+126 
-140 AEMPKPYVKWA
+140 
-151 TEPARAADVPAAIAK
+151 
-166 AYYIA
+166 
-171 MQAPRG
+171 
-177 PVLVSVPL
+177 
-185 SDWDEMAEPL
+185 
-195 PEREVDGVFAPTA
+195 
-208 EALDRLAA
+208 
-216 KLDAARDP
+216 
-224 VIVVGPLVDADGAW
+224 
-238 DATVRLA
+238 
-245 ERLQAKVWASPKSP
+245 
-259 RASFPETHPLF
+259 
-270 AGFLP
+270 
-275 AVQPGLT
+275 
-282 NCLKGTD
+282 
-289 FVLVLGAPVF
+289 
-299 LYHFPSLSPAVAR
+299 
-312 AGEDPGAHIPAGA
+312 
-325 ELCLIS
+325 
-331 DDPKQTA
+331 
-338 GAAVGASLLSNMR
+338 LSNMR

-361 RQRAIRLEPVRG
+361 RQRAIRTEPART

-381 LGITQD
+381 LGITND
-387 LFYQTLGELR
+387 LLYQTLAELR
-397 SPGSI
+397 SPDSI

-408 SSHEALHAYYPIVRP
+408 SSHDALHDHFPIVRP

-429 ASGTLGYGL
+429 ASGCLGFGL
-438 AGGVGAALTRPDK
+438 AAGVGAALTNPAK
-451 SVICVVGD
+451 PVICVVGD

-468 LWSAAEYDAD
+468 LWSAVEYDAD
-478 ILIVVLNNGG
+478 ILVIVLNNGG
-488 YRVLEAIATREGAK
+488 YRVLERIAAKCGAK
-502 DIDGVR
+502 KIDGVD

-523 RAARCAKGAELADT
+523 RAARCAQGSELAGV

-554 TDKDTDMNAMAKI
+554 TDKENAMSMMAKV
-567 AAQPKAPEKFF
+567 ARAPKAPDKFF
-578 IGGKW
+578 IGGRW

-634 PSERAR
+634 PAERAR
-640 HLRGVADLL
+640 YLRKVAEHLGE
-649 AQRLDDIAYSWTL
+649 RLDDIAYSWTL

-768 AGVFN
+768 PGVFN

-787 HKDIDK
+787 HAGIDK

-802 GKHIAAV
+802 GRHIAAV

-831 DADFKAALAP
+831 DADFKAALPP
-841 LMVYSMPITG
+841 LMVYTMPITG

-864 ARKQEFL
+864 KRKQEFL

-878 SNIKVGD
+878 SGIKVGD

-900 QLDRVQGYIA
+900 QLERVQGYIA

-918 LACGGGRPR
+918 IACGGGRPKGFS
-927 HLHKGYY
+927 KGYY
-934 VEPTVFVDVRPDMK
+934 IEPTVFTDVKPDMR
-948 IFQEEIFGPVVSVIT
+948 IAQEEIFGPVVSIIT
-963 YTDEDDAIAKANDTS
+963 YTDEDDAVAKANDTT

-986 TANPDRGYAIAR
+986 TTNPDRGYAIAR

-1025 MGREGGPEGL
+1025 IGREGGPEGL
-1035 DNYIE
+1035 DNYVE

>member
-1 MRRLPRE
+1 M
-8 ETLNRI
+8 NRI
-14 DRDFVRGTRL
+14 DTQLLRGTRL
-24 RSGTVSEVVFDFL
+24 AAQTVSAVVLDFL
-37 RRQGMTRIFGN
+37 RRHGMTRIFGN
-48 PGSTEIPMFANL
+48 PGSTELPMFVNL
-60 PEDFSYVLGLQ
+60 PEDFTYILGLQ
-71 EASAVFMADAYA
+71 EASVVFMADAYA
-83 QITGEAQFINLHSA
+83 QLTGRAQFVNLHSA
-97 AGLGNAMAAVYNAYR
+97 AGLGHALGAVYTAFR

-126 SLLPHDPFLFNESP
+126 ELLPYDPFLFNESP
-140 AEMPKPYVKWA
+140 TELPKPYVKWA
-151 TEPARAADVPAAIAK
+151 SEPARAADVPAAIAK

-171 MQAPRG
+171 MQPPRG

-185 SDWDEMAEPL
+185 GDWEEIAQPL
-195 PEREVDGVFAPTA
+195 PEREILSTYAVAP
-208 EALDRLAA
+208 EALDALAR
-216 KLDAARDP
+216 KLDAAREP
-224 VIVVGPLVDADGAW
+224 VIVVGPGVDGDGAW
-238 DATVRLA
+238 HAAVRLA
-245 ERLQAKVWASPKSP
+245 ERLQTKVWAAPKSP
-259 RASFPETHPLF
+259 RASFPESHPLF

-275 AVQPGLT
+275 AQQPGLMH
-282 NCLKGTD
+282 CLKGAD

-299 LYHFPSLSPAVAR
+299 TYHFPGTDDHV
-312 AGEDPGAHIPAGA
+312 PAGA
-325 ELCLIS
+325 ELCLIT

-338 GAAVGASLLSNMR
+338 GAALGTALLSNLR
-351 LAAEG
+351 LATEG

-361 RQRAIRLEPVRG
+361 KQRRIRTEPARP
-373 KPARVPLT
+373 KPARVPQT
-381 LGITQD
+381 CGITNE

-397 SPGSI
+397 SPDSI

-408 SSHEALHAYYPIVRP
+408 SSHDALHEHFPVVRP

-429 ASGTLGYGL
+429 ASGCLGFGL
-438 AGGVGAALTRPDK
+438 AAGVGAAFTRP
-451 SVICVVGD
+451 SCPVICVVGD
-459 GSSLYTIQA
+459 GSSLYTIQS
-468 LWSAAEYDAD
+468 LWTAAEYDAD
-478 ILIVVLNNGG
+478 ILVIVLNNGG
-488 YRVLEAIATREGAK
+488 YRVLEAIARKSQPQQIA
-502 DIDGVR
+502 GVD

-523 RAARCAKGAELADT
+523 RAARCKRGSELAGV

-549 LEVMI
+549 LEVAI
-554 TDKDTDMNAMAKI
+554 TDKEDAMNMMARVVP
-567 AAQPKAPEKFF
+567 APKAPEKFF
-578 IGGKW
+578 IGGRW

-605 YPEASQADMDRAVAA
+605 YPEAGQADMDRAVAA

-640 HLRGVADLL
+640 YLRKVAELL
-649 AQRLDDIAYSWTL
+649 AGRLDDIAHAWTL

-684 YADLAETYPFVD
+684 YADLAETYPVVD
-696 ERKRDDGGKVK
+696 ERKRDDGGAVR

-787 HKDIDK
+787 HAGIDK

-831 DADFKAALAP
+831 DADFKAALP
-841 LMVYSMPITG
+841 TLMVYTMPITG
-851 QVCFSLTRILVPE
+851 QVCFSLTRVLVPE
-864 ARKQEFL
+864 RRRQEFL

-878 SNIKVGD
+878 SGIKVGD
-885 PFDPST
+885 PFDPGT
-891 QMGPLTMAR
+891 HMGPLTMAR

-918 LACGGGRPR
+918 IACGGGRPKG
-927 HLHKGYY
+927 LDKGYY
-934 VEPTVFVDVRPDMK
+934 IEPTVFVDVQPDMK
-948 IFQEEIFGPVVSVIT
+948 IAQEEIFGPVVSIIT
-963 YTDEDDAIAKANDTS
+963 YTDEDDAIAKADNTA

-986 TANPDRGYAIAR
+986 TANPERGYAMAR

-1017 FGGFKQSG
+1017 FGGYKQSG
-1025 MGREGGPEGL
+1025 IGREGGPEGL
-1035 DNYIE
+1035 DNYLE

>member
-1 MRRLPRE
+1 M
-8 ETLNRI
+8 NRI
-14 DRDFVRGTRL
+14 DTQPLRGTRL
-24 RSGTVSEVVFDFL
+24 AAHTVSEVVFDFL

-48 PGSTEIPMFANL
+48 PGSTELPMFVNL

-71 EASAVFMADAYA
+71 EASVVFMADACA
-83 QITGEAQFINLHSA
+83 QLTGRAQFVNLHSA
-97 AGLGNAMAAVYNAYR
+97 AGLGHALGAVYTAFR

-126 SLLPHDPFLFNESP
+126 ELLPHDPFLFNESP
-140 AEMPKPYVKWA
+140 TELPKPYVKWA
-151 TEPARAADVPAAIAK
+151 SEPARAADVPAAIAR
-166 AYYIA
+166 AFYIA
-171 MQAPRG
+171 MQPPRG

-185 SDWDEMAEPL
+185 GDWDEIAQPL
-195 PEREVDGVFAPTA
+195 PERDVLSTYAVAP
-208 EALDRLAA
+208 EALDQLAR
-216 KLDAARDP
+216 KLDAAREP
-224 VIVVGPLVDADGAW
+224 MIVVGPGVDSDGAW
-238 DATVRLA
+238 HHTVRLA

-259 RASFPETHPLF
+259 RASFPESHPLF

-275 AVQPGLT
+275 AQQPGLMH
-282 NCLKGTD
+282 CLKGAD

-299 LYHFPSLSPAVAR
+299 TYHFPGTDDHVPH
-312 AGEDPGAHIPAGA
+312 GT
-325 ELCLIS
+325 ELCLIA

-338 GAAVGASLLSNMR
+338 GAALGTALLSNLR
-351 LAAEG
+351 LATEG
-356 LAARV
+356 LAGRV
-361 RQRAIRLEPVRG
+361 RQRSIRTEPARP
-373 KPARVPLT
+373 KPARAPQT
-381 LGITQD
+381 YGITNE

-397 SPGSI
+397 SPDSI

-408 SSHEALHAYYPIVRP
+408 SSQDALHDHFPVVRA

-429 ASGTLGYGL
+429 ASGCLGFGL
-438 AGGVGAALTRPDK
+438 AAGVGAALTRP
-451 SVICVVGD
+451 SSPVICVVGD
-459 GSSLYTIQA
+459 GSSLYTIQS
-468 LWSAAEYDAD
+468 LWTAAEYDAD
-478 ILIVVLNNGG
+478 ILVIVLNNGG
-488 YRVLEAIATREGAK
+488 YRVLEAIARKSQPQRIAGV
-502 DIDGVR
+502 DIA
-508 IGHVDFVKIAEGQGV
+508 HVDFVKIAEGQGV
-523 RAARCAKGAELADT
+523 RAARCTRGSELPGV

-549 LEVMI
+549 LEVAI
-554 TDKDTDMNAMAKI
+554 TDKEDAMNMMAKI
-567 AAQPKAPEKFF
+567 VPAPKAPEKFF

-605 YPEASQADMDRAVAA
+605 YPEAGQADMDRAVAA
-620 AREAFDNGPWPRMA
+620 AREAFDNGPWPRLA

-640 HLRGVADLL
+640 CLRKVADLL
-649 AQRLDDIAYSWTL
+649 AGRLDDIAHAWTL

-696 ERKRDDGGKVK
+696 ERKRDDGGAVR

-712 VGVCAAITPWNA
+712 VGVCAAVTPWNA

-738 AGCTIVSKPSPETPL
+738 AGCTMVSKPSPETPL

-760 CIEKAGLP
+760 CIEQAGLP

-787 HKDIDK
+787 HAGIDK

-831 DADFKAALAP
+831 DADFKAALP
-841 LMVYSMPITG
+841 TLMVYTMPITG
-851 QVCFSLTRILVPE
+851 QVCFSLTRVLVPE
-864 ARKQEFL
+864 SRKQEFL
-871 DLYLGAV
+871 ELYLGAV
-878 SNIKVGD
+878 SGIKVGD
-885 PFDPST
+885 PFDPGT
-891 QMGPLTMAR
+891 HMGPLTMAR

-918 LACGGGRPR
+918 IAWGGGRPKGFN
-927 HLHKGYY
+927 KGYY
-934 VEPTVFVDVRPDMK
+934 IEPTVFVDVTPDMK
-948 IFQEEIFGPVVSVIT
+948 IAREEIFGPVVSIIA
-963 YTDEDDAIAKANDTS
+963 YTDEDDAIAKANSTA

-986 TANPDRGYAIAR
+986 TTTPERGYAMAR

-1017 FGGFKQSG
+1017 FGGYKQSG
-1025 MGREGGPEGL
+1025 IGREGGPEGL
-1035 DNYIE
+1035 DTYLE

>member
-71 EASAVFMADAYA
+71 EACVVFMADGCA
-83 QITGEAQFINLHSA
+83 QITGQAQFINLHSA
-97 AGLGNAMAAVYNAYR
+97 AGLGHAMGAIYTAYR
-112 DRAPLVIVT
+112 DRAPLLIVT

-126 SLLPHDPFLFNESP
+126 SLLPYDPFLFNESP
-140 AEMPKPYVKWA
+140 AELPKPYVKWA

-171 MQAPRG
+171 MQPPRG

-185 SDWDEMAEPL
+185 SDWDEIAAPL
-195 PEREVDGVFAPTA
+195 PEREIVSSFAPA
-208 EALDRLAA
+208 PEALDKLAR
-216 KLDAARDP
+216 KLDAAREP
-224 VIVVGPLVDADGAW
+224 VIVVGPVVDSDGAW
-238 DATVRLA
+238 EATVRLA

-259 RASFPETHPLF
+259 RASFPESHPLF

-275 AVQPGLT
+275 AVQPGLVS
-282 NCLKGTD
+282 CLKGAD

-299 LYHFPSLSPAVAR
+299 TYHFP
-312 AGEDPGAHIPAGA
+312 GTDDHIPDGA
-325 ELCLIS
+325 DLHLIT
-331 DDPKQTA
+331 DDPRQTA
-338 GAAVGASLLSNMR
+338 GAAVGSAMLSNTR

-356 LAARV
+356 LAACV
-361 RQRAIRLEPVRG
+361 RQRSIRTE
-373 KPARVPLT
+373 PARPQAPRVPQT
-381 LGITQD
+381 FGITND
-387 LFYQTLGELR
+387 FFYQTLGELR
-397 SPGSI
+397 SPDSI
-402 LVEEAP
+402 LAEEAP
-408 SSHEALHAYYPIVRP
+408 SSHDALHDHFPILRP
-423 NGFLAT
+423 NSFLAT
-429 ASGTLGYGL
+429 ASGCLGFGL
-438 AGGVGAALTRPDK
+438 AAGVGAALTNPAK

-459 GSSLYTIQA
+459 GSSLYTIQS
-468 LWSAAEYDAD
+468 LWTAAEYDAD
-478 ILIVVLNNGG
+478 ILVIILNNGG
-488 YRVLEAIATREGAK
+488 YRVLEAIAARSQPK
-502 DIDGVR
+502 RIDGVD

-523 RAARCAKGAELADT
+523 RAARCARGSELADV
-537 LKTMLAEKGPRL
+537 LRTMLAEKGPRL

-554 TDKDTDMNAMAKI
+554 TDKDTDMNVTAKI

-620 AREAFDNGPWPRMA
+620 AREAFDSGPWPRMA
-634 PSERAR
+634 PSERAPY
-640 HLRGVADLL
+640 LRKVADLL

-768 AGVFN
+768 AGIFN

-787 HKDIDK
+787 HQGIDK

-831 DADFKAALAP
+831 DADFKAALPP
-841 LMVYSMPITG
+841 LMVYTMPITG

-871 DLYLGAV
+871 DLYVGAV

-885 PFDPST
+885 PFDPNT

-934 VEPTVFVDVRPDMK
+934 VEPTVFVDVKPDMK

-963 YTDEDDAIAKANDTS
+963 YTDEDDAIRKANDST

-986 TANPDRGYAIAR
+986 TASPDRGYAIAR

>member
-1 MRRLPRE
+1 M
-8 ETLNRI
+8 NRI
-14 DRDFVRGTRL
+14 DTQFLRGARL
-24 RSGTVSEVVFDFL
+24 RSDTVTEVVFDFL
-37 RRQGMTRIFGN
+37 RRKGMTRIFGN
-48 PGSTEIPMFANL
+48 PGSTEIPMFVNI
-60 PEDFSYVLGLQ
+60 PDDFTYVLGLQ
-71 EASAVFMADAYA
+71 EASVVGIADGYA
-83 QITGEAQFINLHSA
+83 QISGQAQIVNLHSA
-97 AGLGNAMAAVYNAYR
+97 AGLGHAMGAIYTAYR
-112 DRAPLVIVT
+112 NRAPLVIVT

-126 SLLPHDPFLFNESP
+126 ELLPYDPFLFNESP
-140 AEMPKPYVKWA
+140 TELPKPYVKWA
-151 TEPARAADVPAAIAK
+151 AEPARAADVPAAIAK
-166 AYYIA
+166 AYFLA
-171 MQAPRG
+171 MQPPRG
-177 PVLVSVPL
+177 PTLVSVPL
-185 SDWDEMAEPL
+185 GDWDEIASPL
-195 PEREVDGVFAPTA
+195 PDRDIVGAFAPVP
-208 EALDRLAA
+208 EALDALAR
-216 KLDAARDP
+216 KLDAAREP
-224 VIVVGPLVDADGAW
+224 VIVAGPVVDIDGAW

-259 RASFPETHPLF
+259 RASFPERHPLF

-275 AVQPGLT
+275 AQQPGLMQ
-282 NCLKGTD
+282 CLKGAD
-289 FVLVLGAPVF
+289 LVLVLGAPVF
-299 LYHFPSLSPAVAR
+299 TYHFPGTDDHLP
-312 AGEDPGAHIPAGA
+312 DGAD
-325 ELCLIS
+325 LCLVT
-331 DDPKQTA
+331 DDPKQAA
-338 GAAVGASLLSNMR
+338 GAAVGSALLSNLR

-361 RQRAIRLEPVRG
+361 RQRSIRTEPARP
-373 KPARVPLT
+373 KPARVART
-381 LGITQD
+381 FGITND
-387 LFYQTLGELR
+387 FFYQTLGELR
-397 SPGSI
+397 SPDSI

-408 SSHEALHAYYPIVRP
+408 SSHEALHAHYPIQRP

-429 ASGTLGYGL
+429 ASGCLGFGL
-438 AGGVGAALTRPDK
+438 AAGVGAALTGPDK
-451 SVICVVGD
+451 PVVCVVGD
-459 GSSLYTIQA
+459 GSSLYTIQS
-468 LWSAAEYDAD
+468 LWTAAEHDAD
-478 ILIVVLNNGG
+478 ILIIVLNNGG
-488 YRVLEAIATREGAK
+488 YRVLEAIAAK
-502 DIDGVR
+502 SQPRKIDGVD

-523 RAARCAKGAELADT
+523 RAVRCARGAELADV

-549 LEVMI
+549 LEVML
-554 TDKDTDMNAMAKI
+554 TDKETDMNMMAKI

-640 HLRGVADLL
+640 CLRKVADLL

-802 GKHIAAV
+802 GKHIAQV

-820 LGGKSAAILLD
+820 LGGKSAAIMLD
-831 DADFKAALAP
+831 DADFKAALMP
-841 LMVYSMPITG
+841 LMIYTMPITG

-864 ARKQEFL
+864 SRKQEFL
-871 DLYLGAV
+871 DIYLGAV
-878 SNIKVGD
+878 SSIKVGD
-885 PFDPST
+885 PFDPTT

-927 HLHKGYY
+927 HLAKGYY
-934 VEPTVFVDVRPDMK
+934 IEPTVFTDVKPDMK
-948 IFQEEIFGPVVSVIT
+948 IFQEEIFGPVVSVIG
-963 YTDEDDAIAKANDTS
+963 YTDEDDAIAKANATT

-986 TANPDRGYAIAR
+986 TTNVDRGYAIAR

>member
-1 MRRLPRE
+1 M
-8 ETLNRI
+8 NRI
-14 DRDFVRGTRL
+14 DRDFVRGARVRTQ
-24 RSGTVSEVVFDFL
+24 TVREVVFDFL
-37 RRQGMTRIFGN
+37 RRHSMTRIFGN
-48 PGSTEIPMFANL
+48 PGSTEVPMFADL
-60 PEDFSYVLGLQ
+60 PDDFSYVLGLQ
-71 EASAVFMADAYA
+71 EASVVGMADGCA
-83 QITGEAQFINLHSA
+83 QITGNAQFINLHSA
-97 AGLGNAMAAVYNAYR
+97 AGLGHAMGSIYSAYR

-121 GQQSR
+121 GQQTR
-126 SLLPHDPFLFNESP
+126 ALLPHDPFLFNESP
-140 AEMPKPYVKWA
+140 AELPKPYVKWA
-151 TEPARAADVPAAIAK
+151 CEPARAADVPAAIAK
-166 AYYIA
+166 AYYLA
-171 MQAPRG
+171 MQPPRG
-177 PVLVSVPL
+177 PVLVSVPID
-185 SDWDEMAEPL
+185 DWDEPAEPL
-195 PEREVDGVFAPTA
+195 PEREIATAYGAAP

-216 KLDAARDP
+216 KLNGAKEP
-224 VIVVGPLVDADGAW
+224 TIVVGPVVDSDGAW

-259 RASFPETHPLF
+259 RASFPESHPLF

-275 AVQPGLT
+275 AVQAALT
-282 NCLKGTD
+282 KCLGEAD

-299 LYHFPSLSPAVAR
+299 TYHFPSTD
-312 AGEDPGAHIPAGA
+312 EHIPDGA
-325 ELCLIS
+325 ELWLVT
-331 DDPKQTA
+331 DDPKQVA
-338 GAAVGASLLSNMR
+338 GAAVGSAIVSNVK

-356 LAARV
+356 LADRV
-361 RQRAIRLEPVRG
+361 RQRRIRTERARAA
-373 KPARVPLT
+373 PARVSQS
-381 LGITQD
+381 LGISND
-387 LFYQTLGELR
+387 FFYQTLRELR
-397 SPGSI
+397 SSDSI

-408 SSHEALHAYYPIVRP
+408 SSHEALHDHFPIVRP

-429 ASGTLGYGL
+429 ASGCLGFGL
-438 AGGVGAALTRPDK
+438 AAGVGAALANP
-451 SVICVVGD
+451 SSPVICVVGD
-459 GSSLYTIQA
+459 GSSLYTIQS

-478 ILIVVLNNGG
+478 ILVIVLNNGG
-488 YRVLEAIATREGAK
+488 YRVLEAIAAK
-502 DIDGVR
+502 GQARRIDGVG
-508 IGHVDFVKIAEGQGV
+508 IGHTDFVKIAEGLGM
-523 RAARCAKGAELADT
+523 RAVRCARGGELAGV
-537 LKTMLAEKGPRL
+537 LKTLLAEKGARL
-549 LEVMI
+549 LEVMV
-554 TDKDTDMNAMAKI
+554 TDRENEMNMMSKI
-567 AAQPKAPEKFF
+567 VPAPKAPEKFF

-583 VEPLSNRKLDVISPV
+583 VEPMSNRRLEVISPV

-605 YPEASQADMDRAVAA
+605 YPEAGEADMERAVGA
-620 AREAFDNGPWPRMA
+620 AREAFDKGPWPRMA

-640 HLRGVADLL
+640 YLRKVADLL
-649 AQRLDDIAYSWTL
+649 AGRLDDIAYAWTL
-662 QVGAPIMLTKKLVG
+662 QVGAPISLTKYLVG

-684 YADLAETYPFVD
+684 YADLAETYSFVD
-696 ERKRDDGGKVK
+696 DRKRDNGGAVK

-787 HKDIDK
+787 HAGIDK

-831 DADFKAALAP
+831 DADFKAALP
-841 LMVYSMPITG
+841 TLMIYTMPITG
-851 QVCFSLTRILVPE
+851 QVCFSLTRVLVPE

-878 SNIKVGD
+878 AGIKVGD
-885 PFDPST
+885 PFDPAT

-910 AGRSEGAR
+910 AGRAEGAR
-918 LACGGGRPR
+918 ILCGGGRPKGVG
-927 HLHKGYY
+927 KGYY
-934 VEPTVFVDVRPDMK
+934 VEPTVFTDVKPEMR
-948 IFQEEIFGPVVSVIT
+948 IFQEEIFGPVVSVIG
-963 YTDEDDAIAKANDTS
+963 YTDEDDAVRKANDST

-986 TANPDRGYAIAR
+986 TTNPDRGYAIAR

-1017 FGGFKQSG
+1017 FGGYKQSG
-1025 MGREGGPEGL
+1025 IGREGGPEGL
-1035 DNYIE
+1035 DNYLE